1 MTRHVGEFAL
11 VEALPP
17 WVALLAVVVTQLGDV
32 WFVLLLVGSLY
43 WFGEALPGPLSF
55 DRTRG
60 AFALALAVGALTV
73 TTALKGW
80 LAFDRPPGAD
90 DPTSLEFL
98 PPILQGLYSTG
109 AAASGFAF
117 PSGHAVAATVVYGGL
132 ALLTRS
138 RRAAAVAVAVVVAV
152 ALTRV
157 VLRVHYLV
165 DVLAGLA
172 VGTAYLVVVYR
183 GSGRGSDPGRA
194 FSVALGFGLLGVL
207 LGGYTADT
215 MAALGGT
222 LGARASWELL
232 GDDVVRVET
241 AWTGGLVAAAVGLA
255 FLGLSL
261 VVATSHPEPYLV
273 LLGTA
278 VVLGGVV
285 AAPRI
290 GDAAVRRFGV
300 GCREGAG

>member
-1 MTRHVGEFAL
+1 MSRDVGEFAV
-11 VEALPP
+11 VEALPE
-17 WVALLAVVVTQLGDV
+17 WVALVAVIVTQLGDV
-32 WFVLLLVGSLY
+32 WFVMLLLGTLY
-43 WFGEALPGPLSF
+43 WFGDVLPGSLSF
-55 DRTRG
+55 DRTRS

-98 PPILQGLYSTG
+98 PVILQGLYSTG
-109 AAASGFAF
+109 ATASGFAF

-138 RRAAAVAVAVVVAV
+138 RRAAALAVTVVVAV
-152 ALTRV
+152 GLTRV

-194 FSVALGFGLLGVL
+194 FAVALGVGFLGVL

-222 LGARASWELL
+222 LGASAGWGVL
-232 GDDVVRVET
+232 GDDVVRGEP
-241 AWTGGLVAAAVGLA
+241 AWTEGLVATAVGLA

-261 VVATSHPEPYLV
+261 VLAAAHPEPYVVLV
-273 LLGTA
+273 GTA

-285 AAPRI
+285 AAPLA
-290 GDAAVRRFGV
+290 GEAVAGRLDRG
-300 GCREGAG
+300 REDGT